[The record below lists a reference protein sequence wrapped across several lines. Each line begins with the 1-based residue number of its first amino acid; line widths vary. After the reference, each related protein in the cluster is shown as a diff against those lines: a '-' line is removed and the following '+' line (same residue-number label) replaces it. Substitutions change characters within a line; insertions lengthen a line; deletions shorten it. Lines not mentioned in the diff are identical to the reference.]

1 MIESINLST
10 MDILGYIP
18 GWIVALL
25 FFLPFTAGVTLYF
38 YKTRHARSW
47 RQGIFPASLK
57 FNQDNLL
64 EAYLAIGSLLILIDY
79 QRSKGKIAFINS
91 YFNRYFKSA
100 NYNFGDSLLFSMRH
114 PLQIDTACDWLN
126 ANLKSEGERSQVIYF
141 LTGLAMLDGSLSQKE
156 IKFLQLINEKLRL
169 PKANLHRI
177 IAIYQTF
184 NDSHES
190 EAKEKWED
198 RKRSSRAKNSN
209 HFHEI
214 LNISKNASIDEIKK
228 SYRSLVKQHHPD
240 VFANASEAQQKMA
253 EEKFLKIQE
262 AYEGMLE
269 R

>member
-1 MIESINLST
+1 M
-10 MDILGYIP
+10 GYIP

-25 FFLPFTAGVTLYF
+25 FFVPFTTGVTLYF

-47 RQGIFPASLK
+47 RKGIFPASLK
-57 FNQDNLL
+57 FSQDNLL

-79 QRSKGKIAFINS
+79 QRSKRRITFINA

-114 PLQIDTACDWLN
+114 PLQIDTACAWLN
-126 ANLKSEGERSQVIYF
+126 ANLNSEGERSQVIYF
-141 LTGLAMLDGSLSQKE
+141 LAGLAMLDGSLSQKE
-156 IKFLQLINEKLRL
+156 IKFLQLINENLGL
-169 PKANLHRI
+169 PKVNLHRI

-184 NDSHES
+184 NESRES
-190 EAKEKWED
+190 EANDKWEE
-198 RKRSSRAKNSN
+198 RKRSKRAKNSN

-214 LNISKNASIDEIKK
+214 LNISKDANTDEIKK

-240 VFANASEAQQKMA
+240 VFANASEAQQQMA
-253 EEKFLKIQE
+253 KEKFLKIQE

>member
-1 MIESINLST
+1 MIESIHLST
-10 MDILGYIP
+10 MDMLGYIP
-18 GWIVALL
+18 GWIVAVL
-25 FFLPFTAGVTLYF
+25 FFVPFCGGIILYF

-47 RQGIFPASLK
+47 RKGIYPASLK

-79 QRSKGKIAFINS
+79 QRSKGKTTFINS

-114 PLQIDTACDWLN
+114 PLQINTACAWLN
-126 ANLKSEGERSQVIYF
+126 ANLNSEGERSQVIYF
-141 LTGLAMLDGSLSQKE
+141 LTGLAMLDESLSQKE
-156 IKFLQLINEKLRL
+156 LKFLQLINEKLEL
-169 PKANLHRI
+169 PIENLHRI
-177 IAIYQTF
+177 VAIYQTF
-184 NDSHES
+184 NES
-190 EAKEKWED
+190 RENESKDKWED
-198 RKRSSRAKNSN
+198 RKRTKRAKNSN

-214 LNISKNASIDEIKK
+214 LNVSKNASLDEIKK